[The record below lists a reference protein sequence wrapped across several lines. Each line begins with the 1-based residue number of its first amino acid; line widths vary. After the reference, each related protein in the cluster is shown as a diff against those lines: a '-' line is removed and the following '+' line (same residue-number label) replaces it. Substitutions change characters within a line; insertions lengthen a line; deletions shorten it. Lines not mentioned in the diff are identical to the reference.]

1 VEDGD
6 LITVDEV
13 DKEEVIDKYD
23 LRMTWI
29 KKWMLIWEH
38 L

>member
-13 DKEEVIDKYD
+13 EVIDKYD